1 MKKKF
6 VVDTNVLIDD
16 PNSLA
21 TLKNDDNEVALPLE
35 VILELDKLKTDKK
48 VGGQV
53 REAIRFIYN
62 NRKDIDLIWDINS
75 KKSLL
80 ENFDGKILKN
90 INENHHDGTL
100 VTNDRLMR
108 FLAEKLYAYPCEEYR
123 NSSPYLSDSE
133 RYSGFSEGSID
144 NSFTW
149 VDGKPFFNSIAGPKP
164 ITYENTAWNVVPKN
178 VYQNL
183 ALDLL
188 LNPKIDVVTL
198 QSVAGMGKS
207 FLTIAAAFHLVFQ
220 EKKYKKIFIT
230 KSTYEVDKEL
240 GFLPGKI
247 DEKFLPAVRSIIDL
261 IYKLHR
267 IRPATRL
274 FKKDSN
280 EFDPSKIELLPLNFV
295 QGMNIEDSILI
306 IDEAQ
311 NLSRNTMR
319 TIATRC
325 GENTKLFVIGDTRQV
340 INPFVNEFNNGLNWL
355 VKLCKGKPN
364 YGHLVIKGKTSRGPV
379 TDLILECGL

>member
-16 PNSLA
+16 PESLA
-21 TLKNDDNEVALPLE
+21 TLKNDNNEVALPLE

-48 VGGQV
+48 IGGQV
-53 REAIRFIYN
+53 REAIRFIYD
-62 NRKDIDLIWDINS
+62 NREWINLVYDINS
-75 KKSLL
+75 RDALF
-80 ENFDGKILKN
+80 ENFDGKILRN
-90 INENHHDGTL
+90 IQENHHDGTL

-108 FLAEKLYAYPCEEYR
+108 FLAEKLFKYPCEEYR
-123 NSSPYLSDSE
+123 SSTPYLSDSE
-133 RYSGFSEGSID
+133 RYTGFGD
-144 NSFTW
+144 VVNSFTW
-149 VDGKPFFNSIAGPKP
+149 DEGKPVFNGVEGQRP
-164 ITYENTAWNVVPKN
+164 ITYENSAWSITPKN

-183 ALDLL
+183 ALELL
-188 LNPKIDVVTL
+188 LNKDIDVVTL

-207 FLTIAAAFHLVFQ
+207 FISLAAALHLVFQ
-220 EKKYKKIFIT
+220 EKRYGKIFIT
-230 KSTYEVDKEL
+230 KSTYEVDKDM
-240 GFLPGKI
+240 GFLPGNI
-247 DEKFLPAVRSIIDL
+247 DEKFLPAVRSVIDL
-261 IYKLHR
+261 IYKLHKM
-267 IRPATRL
+267 RPARKL
-274 FKKDSN
+274 FKKDSI

-306 IDEAQ
+306 VDEGQ

-325 GENTKLFVIGDTRQV
+325 GENTKLIVIGDTRQV

-364 YGHLVIKGKTSRGPV
+364 YGHLVLKGKTSRGPV